1 MQSYS
6 PSRSRAMIS
15 LFAALLLA
23 VSLVSLGVGAI
34 PTGPAQV
41 AAALGHAAGL
51 VDGNP
56 ATDNLA
62 RIITQIR
69 LPRLLLGILVGM
81 GLAMAGAVMQA
92 LFRNPMADPG
102 LLGVSSG
109 AALGAVATIVLGVS
123 LAPALF
129 AFAGDWLLPS
139 TAFAGGLVSLGLVY
153 RLARV
158 NYRTD
163 IPTMLLAG
171 VAVNAITGALIGLLS
186 YVASDTELRDLI
198 FWSLGSLEIT
208 DWWRLALTAAIVLP
222 GCALML
228 PHAAALNAN
237 LLGENEARHLGHD
250 IESVKLRLIL
260 LVALVV
266 GVLVAVSGVIGFVG
280 LLVPHLL
287 RLMTGPDHRL
297 LLPTTGLFGAT
308 LLVLAD
314 MVARTAVAPAE
325 IPIGIITAVLGGPFF
340 LWLLVR
346 HRRRQAA

>member
-6 PSRSRAMIS
+6 PTRSRTLIG
-15 LFAALLLA
+15 LFALLLGC
-23 VSLVSLGVGAI
+23 VSVVSLGVGAI
-34 PTGPAQV
+34 PT
-41 AAALGHAAGL
+41 ALGEVLSALGRALAGGADGAADGL
-51 VDGNP
+51 S
-56 ATDNLA
+56 
-62 RIITQIR
+62 RIIVHIR
-69 LPRLLLGILVGM
+69 LPRLLLGILVGA
-81 GLAMAGAVMQA
+81 GLAMSGTVMQA

-109 AALGAVATIVLGVS
+109 AALGAVATIVLGVAM
-123 LAPALF
+123 APDLF
-129 AFAGDWLLPS
+129 AIAGHWLLPL
-139 TAFAGGLVSLGLVY
+139 TAFAGSLLSLGLVY

-186 YVASDTELRDLI
+186 YVASDAELRDLI

-208 DWWRLALTAAIVLP
+208 DWWKLALTAGIVLP
-222 GCALML
+222 GCLLML
-228 PHAAALNAN
+228 PCCAALNAN
-237 LLGENEARHLGHD
+237 LLGESEARHLGHD
-250 IESVKLRLIL
+250 IESLKIRLIL
-260 LVALVV
+260 LVAVVV

-287 RLMTGPDHRL
+287 RLLTGPDHRL
-297 LLPTTGLFGAT
+297 LLPAAGLFGAT

-340 LWLLVR
+340 LWLLIR